1 MNKEAMARMSAD
13 ELDEYGRVLGIEM
26 RPAKTAA
33 QKIALIAAKR
43 ERTATVTALGMQF
56 EVPMKALSDK
66 RVTDVLSDAART
78 DADVYRTLGVMLGE
92 QMGELVD
99 AVTDEDGTVDS
110 AALALAFVRIVT
122 SDELKNS

>member
-33 QKIALIAAKR
+33 QKVALINAKR
-43 ERTATVTALGMQF
+43 DRTATVTALGMQF

-66 RVTDVLSDAART
+66 RVVDVLANVNRT
-78 DADVYRTLGVMLGE
+78 DEDVYRTLGVMLGD
-92 QMGELVD
+92 QMGELTD
-99 AVTDEDGTVDS
+99 AATDEDGTVDS

-122 SDELKNS
+122 SDELKNC